1 MVMCTLVRNDDGNL
15 NVPYLNCNV
24 DKPYV
29 NWYNLDNSWN
39 DNEPGLF
46 ATLFIS
52 LSLLGGRVLFCQLS
66 VPASKHFSNF
76 FHLSR

>member
-1 MVMCTLVRNDDGNL
+1 MVEKMVMYTFIRNDNGNL

-39 DNEPGLF
+39 DNEPALPF

-52 LSLLGGRVLFCQLS
+52 
-66 VPASKHFSNF
+66 PSKF
-76 FHLSR
+76 